1 MFPTLSKKKSWGKK
15 EGAKRKE
22 EQNREGAKVTTNGFA
37 TQHRTMIATFRVNYL
52 PCYHAFIWASHESS
66 FPFCCVLWCVRRRM
80 CFPVLAS
87 AVFLAALCG
96 VGADGADVGADG
108 ACGFVAHYPYQYVA
122 YKTPE
127 PPTIDGKLDEPLW
140 QDVAWTRD
148 FLDISGSKQT
158 HTHTNTH
165 TNTHKHTQTQ
175 THTKTAHKH
184 TNIQTHTLS
193 LTQN

>member
-1 MFPTLSKKKSWGKK
+1 
-15 EGAKRKE
+15 
-22 EQNREGAKVTTNGFA
+22 
-37 TQHRTMIATFRVNYL
+37 
-52 PCYHAFIWASHESS
+52 
-66 FPFCCVLWCVRRRM
+66 M